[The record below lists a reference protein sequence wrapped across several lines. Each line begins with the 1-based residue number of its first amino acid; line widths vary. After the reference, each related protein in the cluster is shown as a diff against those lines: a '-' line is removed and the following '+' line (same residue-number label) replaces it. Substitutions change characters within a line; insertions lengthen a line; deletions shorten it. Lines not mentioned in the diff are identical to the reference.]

1 MTTTASST
9 VFAWGY
15 GIRSNK
21 KAAER
26 SAAFYLPGG
35 ACAYPAYGLTVLL
48 FFRTA
53 HSTFTIVL
61 GQVTFTDTN

>member
-1 MTTTASST
+1 MITTASST
-9 VFAWGY
+9 GFAWDY

-21 KAAER
+21 KAADR
-26 SAAFYLPGG
+26 SAAFSLPGG
-35 ACAYPAYGLTVLL
+35 ACAYPAYGITELV

-53 HSTFTIVL
+53 HGTFTIVL